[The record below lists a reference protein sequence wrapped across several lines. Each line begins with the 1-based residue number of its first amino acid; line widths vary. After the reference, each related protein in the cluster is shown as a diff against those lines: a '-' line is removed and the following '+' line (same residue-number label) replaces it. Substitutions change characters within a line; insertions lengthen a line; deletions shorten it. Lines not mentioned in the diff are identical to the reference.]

1 MFHVE
6 HEGAV
11 TRVIAVVNQ
20 KGGVGK
26 TTTAVNLSAGL
37 ALAERRT
44 VLVDLD
50 PQGNATTGLGLNKAE
65 PRQTIYNVLLDGLPL
80 SQATAQT
87 ELAFLS
93 IVPSEMDLVGAEIEL
108 VSTPDREHRLK
119 AAVDAARDQL
129 DFIVIDCPPSL
140 GLLTLNALTAA
151 DSVLIPL
158 QCEYYAMEGL
168 AQLIRTINMVR
179 ERLNPRLAVEGIL
192 FTMFD
197 GRTSLGGPGQER
209 GASAP
214 GRPDLLDGDS
224 SQHSPHRGAEP
235 RTPGVPLRPQVVRL
249 DCVPRAHQGG
259 AGPWLVDTGL
269 VGVWARCCHPAWGR
283 PSQRRDPARRRSR
296 STRSAPIHSSPEKT
310 LISML

>member
-1 MFHVE
+1 VFHVE
-6 HEGAV
+6 HEGLVVA
-11 TRVIAVVNQ
+11 RVIAVVNQ

-44 VLVDLD
+44 LLIDLD
-50 PQGNATTGLGLNKAE
+50 PQGNATTGLGLNKTE
-65 PRQTIYNVLLDGLPL
+65 PRPTIYNVLLDEVPL
-80 SQATAQT
+80 AQATART
-87 ELAFLS
+87 ELPLLG

-108 VSTPDREHRLK
+108 VSTPNREHRLST
-119 AAVDAARDQL
+119 AVEACRDQL

-197 GRTSLGGPGQER
+197 GRTSLAAQVKTEVHQHLGGQTFSTVIPRNIRLTE
-209 GASAP
+209 AP
-214 GRPDLLDGDS
+214 SHGRPVFLYDLKS
-224 SQHSPHRGAEP
+224 SGSIAYLEL
-235 RTPGVPLRPQVVRL
+235 TKEV
-249 DCVPRAHQGG
+249 
-259 AGPWLVDTGL
+259 LVHG
-269 VGVWARCCHPAWGR
+269 
-283 PSQRRDPARRRSR
+283 
-296 STRSAPIHSSPEKT
+296 
-310 LISML
+310 